1 MRTVKLKDSTIVGD
15 GQKPYI
21 IAEVNTSHFGDINI
35 AKEMVKKAKEANCD
49 CVKFQSWSS
58 ESINSK
64 SFYKD
69 NPIAG
74 RIFKKFSLSEE
85 ELVEMANFCKE
96 VGIAFSSTPYSKEE
110 AEFLINKCNAPFVKV
125 ASMDL
130 TNYPY
135 LEYLAKTGTPIVLS
149 TGMGD
154 MQEIKKA
161 VETITTTG
169 NDQIMLLHCISIY
182 PPELDTIR
190 LKNINGLR
198 EEFPNYPVG
207 FSDHSLGIEMASA
220 SIALGSNIIEKHMTL
235 DKSRIGMDNQ
245 IALEPDELTQMVTNC
260 HNVHM
265 ALGDEKRIVSEAELE
280 QRSKIRRS
288 IIVNKDLKAGATLNL
303 EDLGAKRPGTGIPPE
318 KMKDLVGA
326 KLLTDIEGDT
336 MLKDEDFE

>member
-1 MRTVKLKDSTIVGD
+1 M
-15 GQKPYI
+15 
-21 IAEVNTSHFGDINI
+21 
-35 AKEMVKKAKEANCD
+35 
-49 CVKFQSWSS
+49 
-58 ESINSK
+58 
-64 SFYKD
+64 
-69 NPIAG
+69 
-74 RIFKKFSLSEE
+74 IFKQL
-85 ELVEMANFCKE
+85 
-96 VGIAFSSTPYSKEE
+96 

-303 EDLGAKRPGTGIPPE
+303 EDLGAKRPGTGIPPD